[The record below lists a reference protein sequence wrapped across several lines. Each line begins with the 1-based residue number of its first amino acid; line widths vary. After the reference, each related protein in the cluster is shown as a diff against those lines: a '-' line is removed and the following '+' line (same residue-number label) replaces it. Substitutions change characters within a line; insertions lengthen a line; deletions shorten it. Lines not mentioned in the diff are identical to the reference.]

1 MKIFVT
7 GATGVVG
14 RRALPLMLAAGHRVS
29 AVARRTDQSAA
40 LAKAGAIPV
49 AVDLFDRESVRRA
62 LAGHDAIVNLA
73 THLPSSTARML
84 LPGAWRE
91 NDRLRRD
98 AAATLASAALEIGA
112 GRFIQES
119 FAPVYPDRGD
129 GWIHEDTPLEPV
141 RFNRTVA
148 DAEAAAQGF
157 AQAGGVGI
165 VLRFAAFYGPDAGQT
180 LDMIKLVRKG
190 WAPLPG
196 SPDAYFSSVSH
207 DDAATAV
214 LAALQLPAGIYNVA
228 DDEPLRHGEFAG
240 LLAAALQVAPPKALP
255 SWVTRLTGPMGE
267 LISRSLR
274 ISNRKLRASSRWMP
288 QYPSMR
294 SGWPATVHALPA
306 HSAAA

>member
-29 AVARRTDQSAA
+29 AVARRADQGAA

-73 THLPSSTARML
+73 THLPASTARML

-98 AAATLASAALEIGA
+98 AAATLAGAALEIGA

-141 RFNRTVA
+141 RFNRTVT

-157 AQAGGVGI
+157 RAGRRGRNRPTLRRFLRPRRRTDARHDQTRPQGVG
-165 VLRFAAFYGPDAGQT
+165 
-180 LDMIKLVRKG
+180 
-190 WAPLPG
+190 
-196 SPDAYFSSVSH
+196 
-207 DDAATAV
+207 TA
-214 LAALQLPAGIYNVA
+214 
-228 DDEPLRHGEFAG
+228 
-240 LLAAALQVAPPKALP
+240 
-255 SWVTRLTGPMGE
+255 
-267 LISRSLR
+267 
-274 ISNRKLRASSRWMP
+274 
-288 QYPSMR
+288 
-294 SGWPATVHALPA
+294 SGFP
-306 HSAAA
+306 

>member
-14 RRALPLMLAAGHRVS
+14 SRAVPLMVAAGHRVS
-29 AVARRTDQSAA
+29 AVARRADQSAA
-40 LAKAGAIPV
+40 LAKSGAIPV
-49 AVDLFDRESVRRA
+49 AIDMFDRKSVRRA

-73 THLPSSTARML
+73 THLPPSMARML

-98 AAATLASAALEIGA
+98 AASILADAALEIGA

-129 GWIHEDTPLEPV
+129 AWIHEDTPLEPV
-141 RFNRTVA
+141 RYNRTVM
-148 DAEAAAQGF
+148 DAEAASQGF
-157 AQAGGVGI
+157 ARAGGVGI
-165 VLRFAAFYGPDAGQT
+165 VLRFAAFYGPDAVQT
-180 LDMIKLVRKG
+180 LDMVKLARKG

-196 SPDAYFSSVSH
+196 SPEAYFSSVSH

-228 DDEPLRHGEFAG
+228 DDEPLRHGEFAEV
-240 LLAAALQVAPPKALP
+240 LAAALHVAPPKVLP
-255 SWVTRLTGPMGE
+255 SWVTRLTGSIGE
-267 LISRSLR
+267 LVSRSLR
-274 ISNRKLRASSRWMP
+274 ISNRKLRDWSGWAP
-288 QYPSMR
+288 QYASVR
-294 SGWPATVHALPA
+294 TGWPATIGALPA

>member
-29 AVARRTDQSAA
+29 AVARRADQSAA
-40 LAKAGAIPV
+40 LAQAGAIPV
-49 AVDLFDRESVRRA
+49 AVNLFDRESVRRA
-62 LAGHDAIVNLA
+62 VAGHDAIVNLA
-73 THLPSSTARML
+73 THLPASTGRML

-98 AAATLASAALEIGA
+98 AAATLAGAALEIGA
-112 GRFIQES
+112 ERFIQES

-129 GWIHEDTPLEPV
+129 GWIHEDTSLEPV
-141 RFNRTVA
+141 RFNRTVM

-157 AQAGGVGI
+157 ARAGGVGI

-196 SPDAYFSSVSH
+196 SPDAFFRPYRTTTQRPQCS
-207 DDAATAV
+207 
-214 LAALQLPAGIYNVA
+214 
-228 DDEPLRHGEFAG
+228 RHCSCRR
-240 LLAAALQVAPPKALP
+240 API
-255 SWVTRLTGPMGE
+255 M
-267 LISRSLR
+267 SRTTSR
-274 ISNRKLRASSRWMP
+274 CAIANSPNCSPQHCESRRRKCCHP
-288 QYPSMR
+288 
-294 SGWPATVHALPA
+294 G
-306 HSAAA
+306 